1 MKQTG
6 IIVFSLLLTII
17 AFAQK
22 KCNCPP
28 VKIAVNDFDH
38 RKLTPSWY
46 NGSYVEGVTKLTKQQ
61 EWEFH
66 RWLVSPSSGAEGFI
80 KGATM
85 DYYEGETLFHSD
97 NQFVKTNQVPSI
109 TPGIKKPDADFE
121 VSGKYEKVGNNIV
134 TTVYLKDLKT
144 NAQVAEASEKITYS
158 QYWEGD
164 LEIAADRA
172 AQKLLSTLHN
182 LCNYKHDKVNW
193 HITVTYTGRDTI
205 ISSSAEA
212 RSRQVTNAEVLLD
225 ICVLADAPENGYI
238 ILNSDFYQIINANI
252 TGVYNQNYESAS
264 KYEDGM
270 EYRKG
275 QTAGT
280 PDDKNVGFQF
290 EYDPAPDGTA
300 KLFQTFIRYNIKHI
314 SDIKRTATF
323 DHREW
328 LDTTTQDDGAEINIG
343 GVNDKIQV
351 IKNGFIIDGGEL
363 INKEED
369 ELQHGHTTEKGYRKY
384 HITIMRQ

>member
-1 MKQTG
+1 
-6 IIVFSLLLTII
+6 
-17 AFAQK
+17 
-22 KCNCPP
+22 
-28 VKIAVNDFDH
+28 
-38 RKLTPSWY
+38 
-46 NGSYVEGVTKLTKQQ
+46 
-61 EWEFH
+61 
-66 RWLVSPSSGAEGFI
+66 
-80 KGATM
+80 M
-85 DYYEGETLFHSD
+85 DYYEGETLIHSD

-109 TPGIKKPDADFE
+109 TPGVKKPDADFE
-121 VSGKYEKVGNNIV
+121 VSGKYEKAGNNIV

-172 AQKLLSTLHN
+172 AQQLVSVLHD
-182 LCNYKHDKVNW
+182 LCNYRHNKVNW
-193 HITVTYTGRDTI
+193 HVAVTYTGRDTI
-205 ISSSAEA
+205 VTSSAEGKSQQETKA
-212 RSRQVTNAEVLLD
+212 DVALE
-225 ICVLADAPENGYI
+225 ICVLADLPEKGYV
-238 ILNSDFYQIINANI
+238 ILNNDFYQIINANI
-252 TGVYNQNYESAS
+252 TGVYYQNYESAS

-280 PDDKNVGFQF
+280 PDDKSLGFQF
-290 EYDPAPDGTA
+290 EYDPAPEGAA
-300 KLFQTFIRYNIKHI
+300 KLFQSFIRYNIKHI

-328 LDTTTQDDGAEINIG
+328 HDTTTQDDGAEINIG
-343 GVNDKIQV
+343 GMNDKIQV

-363 INKEED
+363 INKEEND
-369 ELQHGHTTEKGYRKY
+369 LLHGHTTEKGYRKY